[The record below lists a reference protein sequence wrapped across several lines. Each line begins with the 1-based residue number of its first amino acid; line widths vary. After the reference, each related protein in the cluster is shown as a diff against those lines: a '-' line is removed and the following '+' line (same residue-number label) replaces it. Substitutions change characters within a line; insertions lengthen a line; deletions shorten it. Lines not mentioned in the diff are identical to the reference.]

1 MADVTVIG
9 AGIFLRGSI
18 RGEGDLEIRGRIEG
32 DIEVAGEV
40 TIADGALVKA
50 DVSGRRI
57 VVRGA
62 VAGNLTGEEA
72 VRLEGGARVV
82 GDLKALAIGIAE
94 GALLRGNVQT
104 EKAAPHKPVAR
115 GAASRIERPLPARIE
130 PRKVPAAT
138 ASSGNGATRRGS
150 AAASEE
156 RPAPP
161 PPVVPALKKGARA
174 ALRKR
179 AR

>member
-1 MADVTVIG
+1 MADVTVVG
-9 AGIFLRGSI
+9 SGIFLRGSI
-18 RGEGDLEIRGRIEG
+18 HGEGDLEIRGRIEG
-32 DIEVAGEV
+32 DISVGGDV

-50 DVSGRRI
+50 DITGKRI
-57 VVRGA
+57 IVRGA

-82 GDLKALAIGIAE
+82 GDVRAASIGIAE

-104 EKAAPHKPVAR
+104 EKPSAQRPTVRIAGGAR
-115 GAASRIERPLPARIE
+115 LERPAPRPE
-130 PRKVPAAT
+130 PRKPAPVA
-138 ASSGNGATRRGS
+138 AGNGAPRRGP
-150 AAASEE
+150 APPEE

>member
-1 MADVTVIG
+1 MADVTVVG
-9 AGIFLRGSI
+9 SGIFLRGSI
-18 RGEGDLEIRGRIEG
+18 QGEGDLEIRGRVEG
-32 DIEVAGEV
+32 DISVGGEV

-57 VVRGA
+57 IVRGA

-82 GDLKALAIGIAE
+82 GDVRAAAIGIAE

-104 EKAAPHKPVAR
+104 EKGTAQRPTVRAA
-115 GAASRIERPLPARIE
+115 GARIERPAPPRVEAR
-130 PRKVPAAT
+130 KAA
-138 ASSGNGATRRGS
+138 SGNGAPRRG
-150 AAASEE
+150 ATPAEE

-161 PPVVPALKKGARA
+161 PPVVPTLKKGTRA

>member
-1 MADVTVIG
+1 MADVTVVG
-9 AGIFLRGSI
+9 SGIFLRGSI
-18 RGEGDLEIRGRIEG
+18 QGEGDLEIRGRVEG
-32 DIEVAGEV
+32 EISVGGEV

-82 GDLKALAIGIAE
+82 GDLRASAIGIAE

-104 EKAAPHKPVAR
+104 EKPTQQRPTVRTA
-115 GAASRIERPLPARIE
+115 GGRIERPAPRVEAR
-130 PRKVPAAT
+130 K
-138 ASSGNGATRRGS
+138 ASASGNGATRRGQ
-150 AAASEE
+150 AAEE

-161 PPVVPALKKGARA
+161 PPVVPALKKGTRA

>member
-1 MADVTVIG
+1 MADVTVVG
-9 AGIFLRGSI
+9 SGIFLRGSI
-18 RGEGDLEIRGRIEG
+18 QGEGDLEIRGRVEG
-32 DIEVAGEV
+32 DISVGGEV

-57 VVRGA
+57 TVRGA

-82 GDLKALAIGIAE
+82 GDVRAASIGISE

-104 EKAAPHKPVAR
+104 EKATAQRPTVRAS
-115 GAASRIERPLPARIE
+115 GARIERPTPRVE
-130 PRKVPAAT
+130 PRKAVAA
-138 ASSGNGATRRGS
+138 SGNGSPRR
-150 AAASEE
+150 AQTAEE

-161 PPVVPALKKGARA
+161 PPVVPALKKGTRA
-174 ALRKR
+174 AMRKR

>member
-1 MADVTVIG
+1 MAEVTVIA

-18 RGEGDLEIRGRIEG
+18 QGEGDLEIRGRVEG
-32 DIEVAGEV
+32 DIGVGGDV

-82 GDLKALAIGIAE
+82 GDVRAAAIGITD

-104 EKAAPHKPVAR
+104 EKPSAKAARA
-115 GAASRIERPLPARIE
+115 PARAERSAPARVE
-130 PRKVPAAT
+130 PRKVV
-138 ASSGNGATRRGS
+138 GNGAARR
-150 AAASEE
+150 AAAAPEE

>member
-1 MADVTVIG
+1 MADVTVVG
-9 AGIFLRGSI
+9 SGIFLRGSI
-18 RGEGDLEIRGRIEG
+18 QGEGDLEIRGRVEG
-32 DIEVAGEV
+32 EITVAGEV

-50 DVSGRRI
+50 DVTGRRI
-57 VVRGA
+57 TVRGA

-82 GDLKALAIGIAE
+82 GDVRAAAIGIAD

-104 EKAAPHKPVAR
+104 EKPAAAQRTTVRAAGAR
-115 GAASRIERPLPARIE
+115 LERPAPRVEAR
-130 PRKVPAAT
+130 KAA
-138 ASSGNGATRRGS
+138 AGNGASRRGQ
-150 AAASEE
+150 AAEE

-161 PPVVPALKKGARA
+161 PPVVPALKKGTRA

>member
-1 MADVTVIG
+1 MADVTVVG
-9 AGIFLRGSI
+9 SGIFLRGSI
-18 RGEGDLEIRGRIEG
+18 QGEGDLEIRGRVEG
-32 DIEVAGEV
+32 EISVGGEV

-62 VAGNLTGEEA
+62 VAGNLTGEES

-82 GDLKALAIGIAE
+82 GDLRASSIGIAE

-104 EKAAPHKPVAR
+104 EKATGQRPTVRAAGAR
-115 GAASRIERPLPARIE
+115 LERPAPRVE
-130 PRKVPAAT
+130 PRKTAT
-138 ASSGNGATRRGS
+138 ASGNGASRR
-150 AAASEE
+150 AQTAEE

-161 PPVVPALKKGARA
+161 PPVVPALKKGTRA